1 MKSEFS
7 FIKSL
12 QRKQHLALSIQHSAI
27 IKGIGD
33 DAAIIKKDSTTDYVI
48 STDLLVEDIDFRLE
62 WTQPDFLGHKALAV
76 SLSDIAAMGANPIF
90 ALLSI
95 GIPKKI
101 WHTKFLDKFYDGW
114 FALSS
119 KHNVQLIGGDVSKTP
134 DKIVID
140 SIVIGETKHGK
151 AVMRSG
157 AKVGDLIFVTGNLGG
172 ASAGLRLLEDMNS
185 PDISKL
191 LRSKRKSDKK
201 FLILKQLKP
210 DAKVEIGKAIG
221 EKKLATSMIDISD
234 GLSSDLN
241 HLCNASNVCAVIES
255 DKIPIESLIS
265 TQCSDKN
272 DQLNFAING
281 GEDFELL
288 FTVNPNKVKKLFNSL
303 EGCKI
308 TQIGVITEK
317 TKNNTIIINGKKK
330 ILRPKGFVH
339 F

>member
-12 QRKQHLALSIQHSAI
+12 QRKQHSALSIQHSAI

-33 DAAIIKKDSTTDYVI
+33 DAAIIKKDSKTDYVI
-48 STDLLVEDIDFRLE
+48 STDMLVEDIDFRLE

-76 SLSDIAAMGANPIF
+76 SLSDIAAMGANPMF

-101 WHTKFLDKFYDGW
+101 WQTKFLDKFYDGW

-119 KHNVQLIGGDVSKTP
+119 KHNVQLIGGDVSKSP

-140 SIVIGETKHGK
+140 SIVIGETKRGK

-157 AKVGDLIFVTGNLGG
+157 ANVGDLIFVTGYLGS
-172 ASAGLRLLEDMNS
+172 ASAGLKQLENMDCN
-185 PDISKL
+185 DLSKFL
-191 LRSKRKSDKK
+191 NFKK
-201 FLILKQLKP
+201 NRIENQLILKQLKP
-210 DAKVEIGKAIG
+210 QAQVEIGKIIG
-221 EKKLATSMIDISD
+221 EKKLATSMIDVSD

-241 HLCNASNVCAVIES
+241 HLCLGSDVNAIIES
-255 DKIPIESLIS
+255 DKIPVDPLIS
-265 TQCSDKN
+265 TMFSDKN
-272 DQLNFAING
+272 EQLNFALNG

-288 FTVNPNKVKKLFNSL
+288 FTVNPNKVKKLLKSL
-303 EGCKI
+303 DGHNI
-308 TQIGVITEK
+308 TQIGFITEK
-317 TKNNTIIINGKKK
+317 ANNNSIIINGKTK
-330 ILRPKGFVH
+330 ILKPKGFVH